1 MEALEIVSLVA
12 ILIPALVLGAVWTTT
27 VLHWLRS
34 TRPIR

>member
-12 ILIPALVLGAVWTTT
+12 ILIAALVLGAVWTTT